1 MGDAD
6 AIHRHPIDCGLEGG
20 QKFRYI
26 QLLDVLDGDHI
37 PVVRDRLSIKANR
50 VGDTDGEIAIG
61 AQVKLRIVKA
71 VKIVDGCRCTKSNS
85 LDLLKIDE
93 ICLLRAGRHT
103 AKAQAI
109 KTFLQRLGKT
119 AGKSFCSVPKIY
131 AVSIS
136 GKTDLW

>member
-6 AIHRHPIDCGLEGG
+6 AVHRHPIDCGLEGS

-71 VKIVDGCRCTKSNS
+71 GKIYGRGAGRKLEGKAGNVHRVGGHQFY
-85 LDLLKIDE
+85 
-93 ICLLRAGRHT
+93 LLR
-103 AKAQAI
+103 
-109 KTFLQRLGKT
+109 
-119 AGKSFCSVPKIY
+119 
-131 AVSIS
+131 
-136 GKTDLW
+136 

>member
-1 MGDAD
+1 MRMPSTD
-6 AIHRHPIDCGLEGG
+6 IRVDCGLEGS

-37 PVVRDRLSIKANR
+37 PIVWDCLGIKANR

-71 VKIVDGCRCTKSNS
+71 VKIVDGCRRPKGNS

-109 KTFLQRLGKT
+109 KAFLQRLEKLPEKAEGV
-119 AGKSFCSVPKIY
+119 A
-131 AVSIS
+131 
-136 GKTDLW
+136 